1 MNIGSSQQG
10 GRAYGNR
17 LLTAGGVAAL
27 FFFVL
32 LGRLYVLQI
41 ARGEEFAEKSQENFI
56 KELRVPATRGMIFD
70 RHGRALVDER
80 PSYDIFLT
88 PAFCKSCDETITRL
102 ADTLSLDSDA
112 VTHIKDQV
120 KKSHGLVRFRAFPV
134 KIDVP
139 RDDLDK
145 LNAVFIDLQ
154 GVDILPTP
162 HRNYRYGMLA
172 AQVLGYMNEIRPEE
186 LEELPANGPH
196 YEQGDFIGRTGI
208 ERQYEKELKGKDGIE
223 RVVVDAKGN
232 QSADKSDLIKDE
244 QRLVPAIPGHN
255 LVLSIDEK
263 LQAAAEKIFPGKAGV
278 VIVLDVNTGDVLA
291 LVSRPGFDPNKMSGR
306 ISRQELQALSED
318 PFKPLRFRATQDHYN
333 PGSTFKIVTGLAALE
348 SGALKDGGT
357 IFCNGGYTLGR
368 RRWRCDKESGH
379 GSLDLTHAIGA
390 SCDTF
395 FYALADRM
403 GIEPIA
409 AMSHDL
415 GLGSPTGI
423 DLGYE
428 DPGVVP
434 SKAWHDAHTP
444 GGYQKGFALNTAI
457 GQGDNLVTPM
467 QLAVLYAAIA
477 NGGTVYKPH
486 LLRRVEDS
494 EGHLIREVQPEVERK
509 LPVKPEHLAAIVE
522 GLKAVVNEP
531 GGTAYGARLKDFPIM
546 VAGKTGTAQVAN
558 MTGARV
564 KEKDLDYWH
573 KSNSWFASF
582 APADK
587 PEIAVVVLNEHGG
600 FGASAAAPT
609 AMAVT
614 KAYFDLK
621 NEYQAESEGQPLTVP
636 PPQAKTAPPPEPPR
650 EKPPR
655 IDTGNT
661 GPALAASESDA
672 APEPDAAPPEH
683 KGKSKT
689 AVQPSDVDASPVPEL
704 EQEPIAPKESAP
716 AKPKADPKPSA
727 ESEKS
732 DDDSDSDS
740 DDASPQPPAPN
751 PQALPA
757 EQKPE

>member
-1 MNIGSSQQG
+1 VNLGSGHQG
-10 GRAYGNR
+10 GRSYGSR
-17 LLTAGGVAAL
+17 LLAATGVAAL
-27 FFFVL
+27 FFLVL

-41 ARGEEFAEKSQENFI
+41 ARGEEFAEKSQENFV
-56 KELRVPATRGMIFD
+56 KELRIPASRGMILD

-80 PSYDIFLT
+80 PSYDVFLT
-88 PAFCKSCDETITRL
+88 PAFCKSCDETIARL
-102 ADTLSLDSDA
+102 AETLSLDADA
-112 VTHIKDQV
+112 EGRIKDQV
-120 KKSHGLVRFRAFPV
+120 KKTHGLYRFRAFPV

-145 LNAVFIDLQ
+145 LNAIFIDLQ

-172 AQVLGYMNEIRPEE
+172 AHLLGYMNEIRPEE
-186 LEELPANGPH
+186 LEALNASGPE

-208 ERQYEKELKGKDGIE
+208 ERQYEKELKGQDGSE
-223 RVVVDAKGN
+223 LVVVDARGN
-232 QSADKSDLIKDE
+232 RINGKDDLIKDDS
-244 QRLVPAIPGHN
+244 RLRAAKPGHN
-255 LVLSIDEK
+255 LVLTLDER
-263 LQAAAEKIFPGKAGV
+263 LQEAAEKAFPGKAGV
-278 VIVLDVNTGDVLA
+278 VIVLDVNSGDVLA

-306 ISRQELQALSED
+306 ISRQELAALSED

-348 SGALKDGGT
+348 QGALHDGSS
-357 IFCNGGYTLGR
+357 IFCGGGYQLGK

-379 GSLDLTHAIGA
+379 GSLDLTHAIA
-390 SCDTF
+390 YSCDTF

-403 GIEPIA
+403 GIDPIA
-409 AMSHDL
+409 NMSRDL

-467 QLAVLYAAIA
+467 QLAVLYASLA

-486 LLRRVEDS
+486 LVRRIEDG
-494 EGHLIREVQPEVERK
+494 EGRLVREIPPETERR
-509 LPVKPEHLAAIVE
+509 LPIKPEHLAAIVE

-531 GGTAYGARLKDFPIM
+531 GGTAYGTRLKDVPYQ

-558 MTGARV
+558 MGATRT
-564 KEKDLDYWH
+564 KESELDYWH

-582 APADK
+582 APADH

-614 KAYFDLK
+614 RAYFDLK
-621 NEYQAESEGQPLTVP
+621 AEYQTELEGKPLSVP
-636 PPQAKTAPPPEPPR
+636 PPQVKAPAPAEPARPSPSR
-650 EKPPR
+650 GQTE
-655 IDTGNT
+655 NS
-661 GPALAASESDA
+661 GPALAAA
-672 APEPDAAPPEH
+672 
-683 KGKSKT
+683 SKPG
-689 AVQPSDVDASPVPEL
+689 AVQASDVDASPVPQLEDEL
-704 EQEPIAPKESAP
+704 AAP
-716 AKPKADPKPSA
+716 APP
-727 ESEKS
+727 
-732 DDDSDSDS
+732 
-740 DDASPQPPAPN
+740 PPAPA
-751 PQALPA
+751 PTAAP
-757 EQKPE
+757 